1 MDWKQI
7 VGGFVLLIAIYLLV
21 QNATNTNQVLTGL
34 SGAVTN
40 ETAALQGRSSTAA
53 GSISTIV
60 VPTG

>member
-34 SGAVTN
+34 SNAATN
-40 ETAALQGRSSTAA
+40 ETAALQGRSNGINGT
-53 GSISTIV
+53 STII